1 MVENT
6 YYSPGSGT
14 ARPKLVRI
22 QVEKLRLR
30 AYIGFKKWETEK
42 LQDLIINYTFRYN
55 AASAIQSDAEA
66 DVLDYKA
73 ITKSIIAHVDRQSFH
88 LLERV
93 AEDILEIIR
102 KNPYTRDIV
111 VRVEKPHALRFSENV
126 WVEVDGNERPNEAII
141 SLGSNIDPE
150 MHTAK
155 AMEKLAKTGFILQK
169 TDLIYTE
176 PEKFKNQNRFLNGA
190 VQMETDLPFEEL
202 RTRLKSIENEL
213 GRDRSGPK
221 NGPRN
226 IDLDII
232 MYNGSIT
239 DDEVYEYSFLQHFL
253 KDLKPEYSLP
263 ELNQKGS

>member
-6 YYSPGSGT
+6 YYSPGSGA

-55 AASAIQSDAEA
+55 AAGAIQSDAEA

-73 ITKSIIAHVDRQSFH
+73 ITKSIIGHVDRQSFH

-93 AEDILEIIR
+93 AEDILDIIR

-126 WVEVDGNERPNEAII
+126 WVEVEGNERPNEAVI

-150 MHTAK
+150 MNTAR
-155 AMEKLAKTGFILQK
+155 ALERLAETGSILQK
-169 TDLIYTE
+169 TNLIYTE
-176 PEKFKNQNRFLNGA
+176 PEKIKDQDQFLNGA
-190 VQMETDLPFEEL
+190 VLLETDLPFEEL
-202 RTRLKSIENEL
+202 RARLKAIENDL

-232 MYNGSIT
+232 LFNGTVT
-239 DDEVYEYSFLQHFL
+239 DDEVYEYGFLQRFL
-253 KDLKPEYSLP
+253 KELKS
-263 ELNQKGS
+263 GVVI

>member
-1 MVENT
+1 YLRGKFCTTMVENT

-102 KNPYTRDIV
+102 KNPYTRD
-111 VRVEKPHALRFSENV
+111 
-126 WVEVDGNERPNEAII
+126 
-141 SLGSNIDPE
+141 
-150 MHTAK
+150 
-155 AMEKLAKTGFILQK
+155 
-169 TDLIYTE
+169 
-176 PEKFKNQNRFLNGA
+176 
-190 VQMETDLPFEEL
+190 
-202 RTRLKSIENEL
+202 
-213 GRDRSGPK
+213 
-221 NGPRN
+221 
-226 IDLDII
+226 
-232 MYNGSIT
+232 
-239 DDEVYEYSFLQHFL
+239 
-253 KDLKPEYSLP
+253 
-263 ELNQKGS
+263 